1 MKLTIYQDGS
11 PTVLEYSTPVRL
23 STLFAGAHIPLAMPC
38 GGQRRCH
45 KCKVIAHGA
54 LSSLSE
60 EESKLLTPEE
70 VARRHT
76 LRLHDNGVGR
86 RRNRFAGSGAATNCH
101 YRTTPRFSALPV
113 VGRLWHCL

>member
-70 VARRHT
+70 VAR
-76 LRLHDNGVGR
+76 GI
-86 RRNRFAGSGAATNCH
+86 RFACM
-101 YRTTPRFSALPV
+101 TTVLGDAEIVLPDQAQQRIVTTGQLPDFPALPV